1 MPQHGLTTEEMI
13 SVMYDRSERF
23 EHAIFGNGQPG
34 LLDRVARVEEQNQK
48 RNRVA
53 TKAGGTGAVL
63 AAVLTTLLGWL
74 HSAVR

>member
-1 MPQHGLTTEEMI
+1 M
-13 SVMYDRSERF
+13 MYDRSERF

-48 RNRVA
+48 RDRVA